1 MRASLIRFKER
12 YYLTL
17 RNDARG
23 YVTSGTDGLH
33 FDPIIPWEFDD
44 GTELGSYN
52 TQQHWLVHNDGLFLV
67 YTRRGANNDHVFRHR
82 APLFMAQVNPQT
94 LKVIRS
100 TERILIPERGATL
113 GNFGATPVTEQESWV
128 TVNEG
133 IWDDG
138 IRARGAKGALYV
150 ARVKWPPPR
159 RRPLPG
165 TTR

>member
-1 MRASLIRFKER
+1 M
-12 YYLTL
+12 

-52 TQQHWLVHNDGLFLV
+52 TQQHWLAHTDGLFLV

-113 GNFGATPVTEQESWV
+113 GNFGAVPITEQESWV

-133 IWDDG
+133 IWDDS

-150 ARVKWPPPR
+150 ARVRWATPNVTALSAAQPGDGPR
-159 RRPLPG
+159 
-165 TTR
+165 